1 MNKNEA
7 IEYIHSVSWR
17 GSKPGLER
25 INALCAAL
33 GNPQEKLKFVHVA
46 GTNGKGSVC
55 AFLSSI
61 LTCTGFKTG
70 RFTSPYITHFN
81 DRICIDGTPISDNE
95 LAKLVEKVKPIAES
109 MEDKPTEFELI
120 TAIGFLYFLE
130 QKCDIV
136 VLEVGL
142 GGKKD
147 STNVIMQ
154 PLLSI
159 ITSIDLDHTQLL
171 GNTLAAVACEKAGI
185 IKENCPVLAGKME
198 NEALE
203 RIKREAIKKSCSF
216 DYVDAHEAKVL
227 SQTFEGTVFDY
238 NEFKNVNIKMLGNYQ
253 VNNACLAIRATEL
266 LNIDKSAIISGL
278 SKAKWPARFEL
289 LSKNPIVIYDG
300 GHNRQGI
307 EACKQSYKRYF
318 DKKAI
323 VISGV
328 MQDKE
333 IDVIA
338 DNISE
343 IADNVIALA
352 PDNPRA
358 LAPCEYAL
366 LFKARGVACKI
377 AQSEEEAA
385 QKAIAIA
392 REKDLPVLCTG
403 SLYAYEKLSRAIAD
417 VLAKN

>member
-1 MNKNEA
+1 MTKDEA
-7 IEYIHSVSWR
+7 IKYIHSVSWR

-61 LTCTGFKTG
+61 LQSAGFKTG

-81 DRICIDGTPISDNE
+81 DRICVSGVPISDE
-95 LAKLVEKVKPIAES
+95 DLARIVQKVKPIAES

-147 STNVIMQ
+147 STNIIKN

-159 ITSIDLDHTQLL
+159 ITGIDLDHTQLL
-171 GNTLAAVACEKAGI
+171 GDTLSAVAREKAGI
-185 IKENCPVLAGKME
+185 IKKTCPVIVGKME
-198 NEALE
+198 KEALDE
-203 RIKREAIKKSCSF
+203 IKSEASKQNAPIKCLCTEEIN
-216 DYVDAHEAKVL
+216 VTL
-227 SQTFEGTVFDY
+227 QNIEGTTFDFNRY
-238 NEFKNVNIKMLGNYQ
+238 KDVKIKMLGTYQ
-253 VNNACLAIRATEL
+253 PHNACLAILAAERL
-266 LNIDKSAIISGL
+266 GIDKSAIMQGL
-278 SKAKWPARFEL
+278 SQAYWPARFEK
-289 LSKNPIVIYDG
+289 LSSDPTVIYDG

-307 EACKQSYKRYF
+307 AACIESYNKYF

-333 IDVIA
+333 TDFIA
-338 DNISE
+338 KQISK
-343 IADNVIALA
+343 IAHVVIALA

-358 LAPCEYAL
+358 LAPSEYAK
-366 LFKARGVACKI
+366 LFEKYGIRCII
-377 AQSEEEAA
+377 AQSEALAA
-385 QKAIAIA
+385 QTAIALA
-392 REKDLPVLCTG
+392 KEKELPVLCTG
-403 SLYAYEKLSRAIAD
+403 SLYAYEKLSKEI
-417 VLAKN
+417 LKQL

>member
-1 MNKNEA
+1 MTKDEA
-7 IEYIHSVSWR
+7 IKYIHSVSWR

-25 INALCAAL
+25 IDKLCDAL
-33 GNPQEKLKFVHVA
+33 GNPQENLKIVHVA

-61 LTCTGFKTG
+61 LTSAGFKTG

-81 DRICIDGTPISDNE
+81 DRICIDGKPISDDD
-95 LAKLVEKVKPIAES
+95 LAKLVEKVKPVAES

-147 STNVIMQ
+147 STNIIEY
-154 PLLSI
+154 PLLSV

-171 GNTLAAVACEKAGI
+171 GETLWAVAREKAGI
-185 IKENCPVLAGKME
+185 IKQTCPVIIGKME
-198 NEALE
+198 QEAQRVIE
-203 RIKREAIKKSCSF
+203 EKAKRKKAPVTSLCTEEINVTLQDINGTTF
-216 DYVDAHEAKVL
+216 DFNRY
-227 SQTFEGTVFDY
+227 
-238 NEFKNVNIKMLGNYQ
+238 KNVQIKMLGSYQ
-253 VNNACLAIRATEL
+253 PHNACLAILAAEKL
-266 LNIDKSAIISGL
+266 GIDKSAIIEGL
-278 SKAKWPARFEL
+278 GKASWPARFEK
-289 LSKNPIVIYDG
+289 LSSNPTVIYDG

-307 EACKQSYKRYF
+307 NACVESYNKYF

-328 MQDKE
+328 MQDKKT
-333 IDVIA
+333 DVIA
-338 DNISE
+338 KKISE
-343 IADNVIALA
+343 IAHVVIALA

-358 LAPCEYAL
+358 LAPSEYAK
-366 LFKARGVACKI
+366 LFKENGVDCI
-377 AQSEEEAA
+377 VAQSEKQAA
-385 QKAIAIA
+385 QTAIALA
-392 REKDLPVLCTG
+392 KEKGLPVLCTG
-403 SLYAYEKLSRAIAD
+403 SLYAYEKLSKEI
-417 VLAKN
+417 LKQI

>member
-1 MNKNEA
+1 MTKDEA
-7 IEYIHSVSWR
+7 IKYIHSVSWR

-25 INALCAAL
+25 ITELCARL
-33 GNPQEKLKFVHVA
+33 GSPQEKLKFVHVA

-55 AFLSSI
+55 AFLSSV
-61 LTCTGFKTG
+61 LQSAGFKTG

-81 DRICIDGTPISDNE
+81 DRICVSGVPISDE
-95 LAKLVEKVKPIAES
+95 DLARIVQKVKPIAES

-147 STNVIMQ
+147 STNIIKN

-159 ITSIDLDHTQLL
+159 ITGIDLDHTQLL
-171 GNTLAAVACEKAGI
+171 GNTLSAVAREKAGI
-185 IKENCPVLAGKME
+185 IKKTCPVIVGKME
-198 NEALE
+198 KEALDE
-203 RIKREAIKKSCSF
+203 IKSEASKQNAPIKCLCTNEIS
-216 DYVDAHEAKVL
+216 VVL
-227 SQTFEGTVFDY
+227 QNIEGTTFDFNRY
-238 NEFKNVNIKMLGNYQ
+238 KNVHIKMLGTYQ
-253 VNNACLAIRATEL
+253 PHNACLAILAAEKL
-266 LNIDKSAIISGL
+266 GIDKSAIMQGL
-278 SKAKWPARFEL
+278 SQAYWPARFEK
-289 LSKNPIVIYDG
+289 LSSEPTVIYDG

-307 EACKQSYKRYF
+307 AACIESYNKYF

-333 IDVIA
+333 TDFIA
-338 DNISE
+338 KQISK
-343 IADNVIALA
+343 IAHVVIALA

-358 LAPCEYAL
+358 LAPSEYAK
-366 LFKARGVACKI
+366 LFEKYGVSCII
-377 AQSEEEAA
+377 AQSEALAA
-385 QKAIAIA
+385 QTAIALA
-392 REKDLPVLCTG
+392 KEKELPVLCTG
-403 SLYAYEKLSRAIAD
+403 SLYAYEKLSKEI
-417 VLAKN
+417 LKQF

>member
-1 MNKNEA
+1 MTKDEA
-7 IEYIHSVSWR
+7 IKYIHSVSWR

-33 GNPQEKLKFVHVA
+33 GNPQEKLKIVHVA

-61 LTCTGFKTG
+61 LQSAGFKTG

-81 DRICIDGTPISDNE
+81 DRICVSGVPISDE
-95 LAKLVEKVKPIAES
+95 DLARIVQKVKPIAES

-147 STNVIMQ
+147 STNIIKN

-159 ITSIDLDHTQLL
+159 ITGIDLDHTQLL
-171 GNTLAAVACEKAGI
+171 GDTLSAVAREKAGI
-185 IKENCPVLAGKME
+185 IKKTCPVIVGKME
-198 NEALE
+198 KEALDE
-203 RIKREAIKKSCSF
+203 IKSEASKQNAPIKCLCTEEINVTLQNIDGTDF
-216 DYVDAHEAKVL
+216 DFNRYKDVK
-227 SQTFEGTVFDY
+227 
-238 NEFKNVNIKMLGNYQ
+238 IKMLGTYQ
-253 VNNACLAIRATEL
+253 PHNACLAILAAEKL
-266 LNIDKSAIISGL
+266 GIDKFAIMQGL
-278 SKAKWPARFEL
+278 SQAYWPARFEK
-289 LSKNPIVIYDG
+289 LSSEPTVIYDG

-307 EACKQSYKRYF
+307 AACIESYNKYF

-333 IDVIA
+333 TDFIA
-338 DNISE
+338 KQISK
-343 IADNVIALA
+343 IAHVVIALA

-358 LAPCEYAL
+358 LAPSEYAK
-366 LFKARGVACKI
+366 LFEKYGIRCII
-377 AQSEEEAA
+377 AQSEALAA
-385 QKAIAIA
+385 QTAIALA
-392 REKDLPVLCTG
+392 KEKELPVLCTG
-403 SLYAYEKLSRAIAD
+403 SLYAYEKLSKEI
-417 VLAKN
+417 LKQL

>member
-1 MNKNEA
+1 MTKDEA
-7 IEYIHSVSWR
+7 IKYIHSVSWR

-33 GNPQEKLKFVHVA
+33 GNPQEKLKIVHVA

-61 LTCTGFKTG
+61 LQSAGFKTG

-81 DRICIDGTPISDNE
+81 DRICVSGVPISDE
-95 LAKLVEKVKPIAES
+95 DLARIVQKVKPIAES

-147 STNVIMQ
+147 STNIIKN

-159 ITSIDLDHTQLL
+159 ITGIDLDHTQLL
-171 GNTLAAVACEKAGI
+171 GDTLSAVAREKAGI
-185 IKENCPVLAGKME
+185 IKKNCPVIVGKME
-198 NEALE
+198 KEALDE
-203 RIKREAIKKSCSF
+203 IKSEASKQNAPIKCLCTEEINVTLQNIDGTDF
-216 DYVDAHEAKVL
+216 DFNRYKDVK
-227 SQTFEGTVFDY
+227 
-238 NEFKNVNIKMLGNYQ
+238 IKMLGTYQ
-253 VNNACLAIRATEL
+253 PHNACLAILAAEKL
-266 LNIDKSAIISGL
+266 GIDKFAIMQGL
-278 SKAKWPARFEL
+278 SQAYWPARFEK
-289 LSKNPIVIYDG
+289 LSSEPTVIYDG

-307 EACKQSYKRYF
+307 AACIESYNKYF

-333 IDVIA
+333 TDFIA
-338 DNISE
+338 KQISK
-343 IADNVIALA
+343 IAHVVIALA

-358 LAPCEYAL
+358 LAPSEYAK
-366 LFKARGVACKI
+366 LFEKYGIRCII
-377 AQSEEEAA
+377 AQSEALAA
-385 QKAIAIA
+385 QTAIALA
-392 REKDLPVLCTG
+392 KEKELPVLCTG
-403 SLYAYEKLSRAIAD
+403 SLYAYEKLSKEI
-417 VLAKN
+417 LKQL